1 MACCNA
7 EKTPKRKLKIINI
20 GLPSFYEEVINQG
33 AEAIQLDWRPP
44 FKQNDEIKRLLD
56 LCL

>member
-7 EKTPKRKLKIINI
+7 ERTTKRKLKIINI
-20 GLPSFYEEVINQG
+20 GLQNFYEEVVNQG

-44 FKQNDEIKRLLD
+44 FKQKDDIKKLLD
-56 LCL
+56 LFL